1 MGIECLGAD
10 AVNTTGKESAVS
22 EDFGPVLHWWGVVAI
37 GCYDAAS
44 AGGFAMAS

>member
-22 EDFGPVLHWWGVVAI
+22 EDFRPVLRWWGVIAI
-37 GCYDAAS
+37 SCYDAAS